1 MIAAMNFLYKVGSP
15 METKKQT
22 RQTSG
27 KTKELI
33 LVVAREIAAEKG
45 VGQLTLEAVADRA
58 GISKGGLLYHFPG
71 KKELIIAL
79 MDSYVSHLSAE
90 LESATEPF
98 KGHPQALVL
107 GFIHWYKKFN
117 GIAATNRTW
126 GAAVFAVQSF
136 DPQLMEPLHNWYR
149 QLFEKIRNSGPASLD
164 TATAIMA
171 IEGLFMLSLYNLDQL
186 TTEEKSRIIQ
196 HIEDR
201 LLMRELN
208 PKNSIE

>member
-1 MIAAMNFLYKVGSP
+1 

-22 RQTSG
+22 RKTSS

-33 LVVAREIAAEKG
+33 LEVAREIAAEKG

-58 GISKGGLLYHFPG
+58 GISKGVLLYHFPG

-98 KGHPQALVL
+98 KSHPQALVL

-117 GIAATNRTW
+117 GIA
-126 GAAVFAVQSF
+126 AVQSF

>member
-1 MIAAMNFLYKVGSP
+1 
-15 METKKQT
+15 
-22 RQTSG
+22 
-27 KTKELI
+27 
-33 LVVAREIAAEKG
+33 
-45 VGQLTLEAVADRA
+45 
-58 GISKGGLLYHFPG
+58 
-71 KKELIIAL
+71 
-79 MDSYVSHLSAE
+79 
-90 LESATEPF
+90 
-98 KGHPQALVL
+98 
-107 GFIHWYKKFN
+107 
-117 GIAATNRTW
+117 
-126 GAAVFAVQSF
+126 
-136 DPQLMEPLHNWYR
+136 MEPLHNWYR

>member
-1 MIAAMNFLYKVGSP
+1 

-22 RQTSG
+22 RKTSS

-33 LVVAREIAAEKG
+33 LEVAREIAAQKG
-45 VGQLTLEAVADRA
+45 VGQLTLEAVAEKA

-79 MDSYVSHLSAE
+79 
-90 LESATEPF
+90 

-107 GFIHWYKKFN
+107 GFINWYKKFN

-149 QLFEKIRNSGPASLD
+149 QLFEKIRGSGPDSLD
-164 TATAIMA
+164 TATAILA
-171 IEGLFMLSLYNLDQL
+171 IEGLFMLSLYNLDHL

-201 LLMRELN
+201 LLMRELS
-208 PKNSIE
+208 PKSLSE

>member
-1 MIAAMNFLYKVGSP
+1 
-15 METKKQT
+15 
-22 RQTSG
+22 
-27 KTKELI
+27 
-33 LVVAREIAAEKG
+33 
-45 VGQLTLEAVADRA
+45 
-58 GISKGGLLYHFPG
+58 LLYHFPG

>member
-1 MIAAMNFLYKVGSP
+1 

-22 RQTSG
+22 RKTSS

-33 LVVAREIAAEKG
+33 LEVAREIAAQKG
-45 VGQLTLEAVADRA
+45 VGQLTLEAVAEKA
-58 GISKGGLLYHFPG
+58 GISKGGLLYHFHG

-79 MDSYVSHLSAE
+79 MDSYVAHLSQE
-90 LESATEPF
+90 LYPEVEKF

-107 GFIHWYKKFN
+107 GFINWYKKFN

-149 QLFEKIRNSGPASLD
+149 QLFEKIRGSGPDSLD
-164 TATAIMA
+164 TATAILA
-171 IEGLFMLSLYNLDQL
+171 IEGLFMLSLYNLDHL

-201 LLMRELN
+201 LLMRELS
-208 PKNSIE
+208 PKSLSE

>member
-22 RQTSG
+22 RKTSS

-33 LVVAREIAAEKG
+33 LEVAREIAAEKG

-149 QLFEKIRNSGPASLD
+149 QLFEKRCEVVSRAGNCVADFYMENVLVVW
-164 TATAIMA
+164 
-171 IEGLFMLSLYNLDQL
+171 L
-186 TTEEKSRIIQ
+186 TGWAEWREYD
-196 HIEDR
+196 EDNKKR
-201 LLMRELN
+201 LL
-208 PKNSIE
+208 

>member
-1 MIAAMNFLYKVGSP
+1 

-22 RQTSG
+22 RKTSG

-33 LVVAREIAAEKG
+33 LEVAREIAAQKG
-45 VGQLTLEAVADRA
+45 VGQLTLEAVAEKA

-79 MDSYVSHLSAE
+79 MDSYVAHLSQE
-90 LESATEPF
+90 LDPEVEKF

-107 GFIHWYKKFN
+107 GFINWYKKFN

-149 QLFEKIRNSGPASLD
+149 QLFEKIRSSGPDSLD
-164 TATAIMA
+164 TATAILA
-171 IEGLFMLSLYNLDQL
+171 IEGLFMLSLYNLDHL

-196 HIEDR
+196 HIEGR

-208 PKNSIE
+208 PKNLIE

>member
-1 MIAAMNFLYKVGSP
+1 

-22 RQTSG
+22 RKTSS

-33 LVVAREIAAEKG
+33 LEVAREIAAEKG

-164 TATAIMA
+164 TAIMA